1 MYIFRGAKTSR
12 SCTGMSTGTGEGNL
26 LDGVCRQRQH
36 NKVSFLRDVVLEI
49 FAVFSILTHI
59 KTGKNPILDSY

>member
-1 MYIFRGAKTSR
+1 
-12 SCTGMSTGTGEGNL
+12 MSTGTGEGNL
-26 LDGVCRQRQH
+26 LEGFPGNTSTTKGR
-36 NKVSFLRDVVLEI
+36 FLRDVVIEI

>member
-1 MYIFRGAKTSR
+1 
-12 SCTGMSTGTGEGNL
+12 MSTGTGEGNL

-59 KTGKNPILDSY
+59 KTGKNPILVPS